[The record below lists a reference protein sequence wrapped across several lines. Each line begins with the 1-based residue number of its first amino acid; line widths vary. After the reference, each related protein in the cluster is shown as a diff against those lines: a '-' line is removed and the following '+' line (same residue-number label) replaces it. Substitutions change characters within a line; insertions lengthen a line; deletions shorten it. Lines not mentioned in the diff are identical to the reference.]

1 MAPPRHVRYH
11 TYRGIFTRIRHLK
24 GWREFTRI
32 DAHQHYWSVQRGD
45 YGWLT
50 PADAVLYRDF
60 TPDDLSEQLADC
72 SVSATVLVQAAATE
86 DETRYLL
93 ALARQHASIA
103 GVIGWVDFEASDVA
117 HRVRRLV
124 QEGAGALKGLRPM
137 IQDIAD
143 PHWLDR
149 STLHAAFEA
158 LIENDLT
165 FDALVS
171 PKHLEPLARRLHQ
184 HPGLRAVLDH
194 AGKPDIAG
202 GALQPWAS
210 QLESLARSSTIHC
223 KLSGLLT
230 QASAGAGGA
239 ELDGFVARIFDCF
252 GAERV
257 MWGSD
262 WPVLLL
268 RDSYRRWLEVALE
281 LVHRHAPGQ
290 EEAVF
295 ATNAARFYRL
305 ELPGRR
311 APQGSQ
317 PQR

>member
-1 MAPPRHVRYH
+1 M
-11 TYRGIFTRIRHLK
+11 
-24 GWREFTRI
+24 RI

-60 TPDDLSEQLADC
+60 APDDLSEQLADC
-72 SVSATVLVQAAATE
+72 AVSATVLVQAAPTE
-86 DETRYLL
+86 AETRYLL
-93 ALARQHASIA
+93 ALARQHPSVA
-103 GVIGWVDFEASDVA
+103 GVVGWVDFEASDVA
-117 HRVRRLV
+117 HRMRHLV

-137 IQDIAD
+137 IQDITD

-149 STLHAAFEA
+149 PTLDAAFEA
-158 LIENDLT
+158 TIENDLA

-171 PKHLEPLARRLHQ
+171 PKHLEPLARRLRR

-194 AGKPDIAG
+194 AGKPDIAR
-202 GALQPWAS
+202 GALEPWARG
-210 QLESLARSSTIHC
+210 LEALARGSTIYC

-230 QASAGAGGA
+230 QASPGATA
-239 ELDGFVARIFDCF
+239 AQLDAFVERIFDCF
-252 GAERV
+252 GAQRV

-268 RDSYRRWLEVALE
+268 RGSYRRWLQIALE

-295 ATNAARFYRL
+295 ATNAMRFYRL
-305 ELPGRR
+305 ELPGRHALR
-311 APQGSQ
+311 SSQ
-317 PQR
+317 SQR

>member
-1 MAPPRHVRYH
+1 
-11 TYRGIFTRIRHLK
+11 LK
-24 GWREFTRI
+24 GWPEFTRI
-32 DAHQHYWSVQRGD
+32 DAHQHYWSVQRSD

-60 TPDDLSEQLADC
+60 TPHDLSEQLADC

-86 DETRYLL
+86 AETRYLL
-93 ALARQHASIA
+93 ALARRHRSIA
-103 GVIGWVDFEASDVA
+103 GVVGWVDFEASDVA
-117 HRVRRLV
+117 QRVRRLV
-124 QEGAGALKGLRPM
+124 EEGAGTLKGLRPM

-158 LIENDLT
+158 LLENDLA
-165 FDALVS
+165 FDALVR
-171 PKHLEPLARRLHQ
+171 PKHLGPLARRLRQ
-184 HPGLRAVLDH
+184 HPGLRVVLDH

-202 GALQPWAS
+202 GALEPWAS
-210 QLESLARSSTIHC
+210 QLESLARSGTIYC

-230 QASAGAGGA
+230 EALPGAGAA
-239 ELDGFVARIFDCF
+239 ELDEFVARIFNCF
-252 GAERV
+252 GAQRV
-257 MWGSD
+257 IWGSD

-268 RDSYRRWLEVALE
+268 RASYRQWLEIALE
-281 LVHRHAPGQ
+281 LVQRHAPGQ

-295 ATNAARFYRL
+295 AANARRFYRL
-305 ELPGRR
+305 ELPGPC

>member
-1 MAPPRHVRYH
+1 
-11 TYRGIFTRIRHLK
+11 LK
-24 GWREFTRI
+24 GRREFTRI

-45 YGWLT
+45 YEWLT

-60 TPDDLSEQLADC
+60 TPEDLSEQLADC
-72 SVSATVLVQAAATE
+72 AVSATVLVQAAATE
-86 DETRYLL
+86 AETRYLL

-103 GVIGWVDFEASDVA
+103 GVVGWVDFEASDVA
-117 HRVRRLV
+117 LRVRRLV
-124 QEGAGALKGLRPM
+124 QEGAGMLKGLRPM
-137 IQDIAD
+137 IQDITD

-149 STLHAAFEA
+149 PTLHAAFEA
-158 LIENDLT
+158 LIDNDLA
-165 FDALVS
+165 FDALVL
-171 PKHLEPLARRLHQ
+171 PRHLEPLARRLRQ

-194 AGKPDIAG
+194 GGKPDVAG
-202 GALQPWAS
+202 GALQSWAS
-210 QLESLARSSTIHC
+210 QLESLAHSGTIYC

-230 QASAGAGGA
+230 QASPGAGVG
-239 ELDGFVARIFDCF
+239 ELDGIVTHIFDCF

-268 RDSYRRWLEVALE
+268 RASYRQWLQIALE
-281 LVHRHAPGQ
+281 LVQRHAPGRQ
-290 EEAVF
+290 EAVF
-295 ATNAARFYRL
+295 ATNAVRFYRL